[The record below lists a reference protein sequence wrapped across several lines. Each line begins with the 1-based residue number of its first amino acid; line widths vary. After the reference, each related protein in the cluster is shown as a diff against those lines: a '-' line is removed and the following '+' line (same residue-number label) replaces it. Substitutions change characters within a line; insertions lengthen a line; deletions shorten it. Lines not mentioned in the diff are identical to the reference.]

1 MQTQKLAEENCSL
14 CGYEV
19 TSPACASCL
28 KRQISNFI
36 GNKEELEQDV
46 MEIVESV
53 KVLDGDHHSCIYC
66 GDPVETCAFCFNKE
80 FHNVLSRGNVIES
93 EEFGRLFQCD
103 EELQEFFNH
112 YF

>member
-1 MQTQKLAEENCSL
+1 MQTQKLAVENCSL

-19 TSPACASCL
+19 TSPACANCL

-36 GNKEELEQDV
+36 GNREELEQDV
-46 MEIVESV
+46 MEIVELV
-53 KVLDGDHHSCIYC
+53 KVLDGKYHSCIYC
-66 GDPVETCAFCFNKE
+66 GNPVEICTFCFNKE
-80 FHNVLSRGNVIES
+80 FRNVLSRVDINES
-93 EEFGRLFQCD
+93 KAFGRLFQCD